1 MGQPR
6 WLGPSSPRATLPLAG
21 THPRSPGAL
30 SRPARRHRW
39 LVRWDLLGCRFPAP
53 HTRASSWRE
62 HRTRGCRIA
71 VMPGQLDGGS
81 ISTAGISSQAQS
93 STSHCPP
100 TLLEQK
106 VRLPLLVR
114 LVPSVNCWEARH
126 DTYPASLNHEGPRG
140 ITCLRH
146 AAVTQL

>member
-1 MGQPR
+1 
-6 WLGPSSPRATLPLAG
+6 
-21 THPRSPGAL
+21 
-30 SRPARRHRW
+30 
-39 LVRWDLLGCRFPAP
+39 
-53 HTRASSWRE
+53 
-62 HRTRGCRIA
+62 
-71 VMPGQLDGGS
+71 MPGQLDGGS